1 MRLFSI
7 FVSVVSLW
15 SLSLSR
21 AQALPSDLELTPL
34 LSGLSWPT
42 AVRHAGDGSNR
53 IFIVQLLGVIRVAQ
67 VEQDGTVSLLPE
79 NFLVQPVTMG
89 GESGLLGLAFHP
101 DFANN
106 GFFYVAFT
114 APDWERRRGTAPDQV
129 IARFK
134 VSNDDPNRAD
144 PDSRLDI
151 IRIADLSNSHNGGDL
166 HFGPDGYLY
175 YSSGDGGPLNDA
187 HGFALC
193 DWKKPA
199 DSTISNCSPGPDI
212 NYALLGKILRL
223 DVDNPTPSANAE
235 MCGSIEGRPANY
247 SIPSDN
253 PNVDATESCDEIWH
267 TGLRNPW
274 RFSFDRATGDMFIGD
289 VGDFQR
295 EEINLS
301 APGQTLHFG
310 WGCMEGLRVN
320 KTAAPCINDPV
331 NSLPDAAL
339 PIMDYARNEGGSVTG
354 GFVYRGP
361 VARLQGSYW
370 FGDFVSGRVWYAQQ
384 ADDATWSKTQFATFT
399 SVIGFGE
406 DEAGNLYLTNF
417 NGEVRRLS
425 SEAIFDHDF
434 E

>member
-1 MRLFSI
+1 M
-7 FVSVVSLW
+7 
-15 SLSLSR
+15 
-21 AQALPSDLELTPL
+21 PSDLELTPL

-53 IFIVQLLGVIRVAQ
+53 IFIVQLHGVVRVAQ
-67 VEQDGTVSLLPE
+67 LEQDGTVSLLPE

-114 APDWERRRGTAPDQV
+114 APDSERRRGTAPDQV
-129 IARFK
+129 IARFT
-134 VSNDDPNRAD
+134 VSADDPNRAD
-144 PDSRLDI
+144 PASRLDI

-212 NYALLGKILRL
+212 NYSLLGKILRL
-223 DVDNPTPSANAE
+223 DVDNPTLSASAE

-247 SIPSDN
+247 SIPSGN
-253 PNVDATESCDEIWH
+253 PNVDTTESCDEIWH

-274 RFSFDRATGDMFIGD
+274 RFSFDHATGNMFIGD

-301 APGQTLHFG
+301 APGQALHFG
-310 WGCMEGLRVN
+310 WGCMEGFRVN

-331 NSLPDAAL
+331 NSLPAAAL
-339 PIMDYARNEGGSVTG
+339 PIMDYPRNEGGSVTG

-370 FGDFVSGRVWYAQQ
+370 FADFVSGRVWYAQQ
-384 ADDATWSKTQFATFT
+384 AGDATWFKTQFTSFT
-399 SVIGFGE
+399 SITGFGE
-406 DEAGNLYLTNF
+406 DEAGNLYLMNF
-417 NGEVRRLS
+417 NGDVRRLS